1 MVLSRGLVDVEHKIK
16 EKLLHNKGKKRLS
29 IRPSKT
35 FNDQSFRVYQYLT
48 LRGSNDVGSK
58 ESPAFVCFVAGS

>member
-1 MVLSRGLVDVEHKIK
+1 MVLSRGLVDVELKI
-16 EKLLHNKGKKRLS
+16 EGKLFHNEGEKRLS

-35 FNDQSFRVYQYLT
+35 FNDQSFRVYQHLT